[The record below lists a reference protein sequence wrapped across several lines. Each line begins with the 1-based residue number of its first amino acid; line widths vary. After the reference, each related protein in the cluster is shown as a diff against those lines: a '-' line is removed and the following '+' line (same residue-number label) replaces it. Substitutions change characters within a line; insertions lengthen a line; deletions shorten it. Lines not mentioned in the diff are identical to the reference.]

1 MMADKE
7 TVMRLKET
15 AYQMRKNLLTLCGTF
30 TGSVHIG
37 GDLSMTDMLIA
48 LYHYGLNVDPKDI
61 QMPTRDRFILSKGHG
76 AVGMYIAMALR
87 GFFDF
92 NEILET
98 YGKLDSK
105 YGMHP
110 CKVFLPGVETSSG
123 SLGHGLAIACGMALS
138 ARYHQQDHRVV
149 VLMGDGETEEGSVW
163 EAAMA
168 AHQFKLGNLVAFI
181 DRNRLQMDDFTEN
194 EMALEPYA
202 DKWRAFGWNVIDVK
216 DGNDM
221 AQLVDAIDAL
231 PATNTEIPTVV
242 ICNTVKGKGVS
253 YMENNL
259 DWHAGSISEDDMNK
273 AIAEITEAWNQERGE

>member
-76 AVGMYIAMALR
+76 AAGMYIAMALR

-92 NEILET
+92 DEILET

-110 CKVFLPGVETSSG
+110 VLRRPPAPWDTACRLPAEWRFRPGTISR
-123 SLGHGLAIACGMALS
+123 IIALS
-138 ARYHQQDHRVV
+138 Y
-149 VLMGDGETEEGSVW
+149 
-163 EAAMA
+163 
-168 AHQFKLGNLVAFI
+168 
-181 DRNRLQMDDFTEN
+181 
-194 EMALEPYA
+194 
-202 DKWRAFGWNVIDVK
+202 
-216 DGNDM
+216 
-221 AQLVDAIDAL
+221 
-231 PATNTEIPTVV
+231 
-242 ICNTVKGKGVS
+242 
-253 YMENNL
+253 
-259 DWHAGSISEDDMNK
+259 
-273 AIAEITEAWNQERGE
+273 

>member
-1 MMADKE
+1 
-7 TVMRLKET
+7 
-15 AYQMRKNLLTLCGTF
+15 
-30 TGSVHIG
+30 
-37 GDLSMTDMLIA
+37 
-48 LYHYGLNVDPKDI
+48 
-61 QMPTRDRFILSKGHG
+61 
-76 AVGMYIAMALR
+76 
-87 GFFDF
+87 
-92 NEILET
+92 
-98 YGKLDSK
+98 
-105 YGMHP
+105 
-110 CKVFLPGVETSSG
+110 
-123 SLGHGLAIACGMALS
+123 
-138 ARYHQQDHRVV
+138 
-149 VLMGDGETEEGSVW
+149 MGDGETEEGSVW

-221 AQLVDAIDAL
+221 EQLVDAIDAL

-242 ICNTVKGKGVS
+242 ICNTVKGRGVS